1 MWKATLTTESWNH
14 SQIIK
19 QFDLCMLMPNKCHSL
34 VQGLLLSVR
43 NTHLFYRKRVILRSY
58 DKLGALSQLTWR
70 WSMGQSGVRIPTQWH
85 RSSTWLT
92 LTTFQLLNGNT
103 EFYAYITS
111 MTCHQVRNFLIFD
124 QNIVLCSITLQ
135 ISKCISRAHLLIS
148 VQGCMSPSP
157 PGSTDIGQPLQYRNL
172 LDYQFILHCF
182 FFISRRYLLWYFSH
196 DKIKK
201 LLLKGQITDLL
212 LEMFTGQIF
221 SLDWNNNISSSK
233 VAQIRVRA
241 KLGRT
246 NPNQQQAGPRWKH
259 LNRLQWSQLP
269 CQFTKICKTKT

>member
-43 NTHLFYRKRVILRSY
+43 NAHLFYRKCVILRSH

-70 WSMGQSGVRIPTQWH
+70 WSMGQSGVRIPTQWR

-135 ISKCISRAHLLIS
+135 ISKCINRARLLIS
-148 VQGCMSPSP
+148 VQGCMSPP
-157 PGSTDIGQPLQYRNL
+157 PQAPQTLDNHFSTGIFWIINL
-172 LDYQFILHCF
+172 FSTAF
-182 FFISRRYLLWYFSH
+182 FYF
-196 DKIKK
+196 
-201 LLLKGQITDLL
+201 
-212 LEMFTGQIF
+212 
-221 SLDWNNNISSSK
+221 
-233 VAQIRVRA
+233 
-241 KLGRT
+241 
-246 NPNQQQAGPRWKH
+246 
-259 LNRLQWSQLP
+259 
-269 CQFTKICKTKT
+269 

>member
-1 MWKATLTTESWNH
+1 MWKATLTTESLNH

-43 NTHLFYRKRVILRSY
+43 KTLLFYRKRVILRSH

-70 WSMGQSGVRIPTQWH
+70 WSMGQSGVRIPTQWR

-135 ISKCISRAHLLIS
+135 ISKCINRARLLIS
-148 VQGCMSPSP
+148 VQGCMSPP
-157 PGSTDIGQPLQYRNL
+157 PQAPQTLDNHFSTGIFWIINL
-172 LDYQFILHCF
+172 FSTA

-201 LLLKGQITDLL
+201 LLFKRSDHWSAFRNVHWANILL
-212 LEMFTGQIF
+212 RLE
-221 SLDWNNNISSSK
+221 
-233 VAQIRVRA
+233 
-241 KLGRT
+241 
-246 NPNQQQAGPRWKH
+246 QQY
-259 LNRLQWSQLP
+259 
-269 CQFTKICKTKT
+269 